1 MKFSSSFVICMLL
14 LLSFVS
20 AKGMPFD
27 ELDSTDVTGEE
38 QDLNVR
44 NIAGKAYDI
53 VLGAYHRV
61 RNGIKKL
68 KKSVREIRRDV
79 KFIKAKVGRKGKKR
93 GWGRRNRWGDYEE
106 TSASG
111 SGQSE

>member
-14 LLSFVS
+14 LLSFVF
-20 AKGMPFD
+20 AKGMPLD

-44 NIAGKAYDI
+44 NIAGKAY
-53 VLGAYHRV
+53 
-61 RNGIKKL
+61 GIKKL

-93 GWGRRNRWGDYEE
+93 GGNIRFRFW
-106 TSASG
+106 
-111 SGQSE
+111 SE

>member
-1 MKFSSSFVICMLL
+1 MLL
-14 LLSFVS
+14 LLSFVF

-27 ELDSTDVTGEE
+27 ELESTDVTGEE

-44 NIAGKAYDI
+44 NVVRKVERLLVRAWR
-53 VLGAYHRV
+53 RV
-61 RNGIKKL
+61 HNGIKKL
-68 KKSVREIRRDV
+68 RSNVRVIKRDV
-79 KFIKAKVGRKGKKR
+79 KIIRR
-93 GWGRRNRWGDYEE
+93 ILGRRRGRWGDYEE